1 MITLRG
7 NPLSTQNIYLQHGR
21 VRFMKKEAKELKESY
36 QWQAKS
42 QWKKKMLEGDL
53 VIEIAIYFGDKRK
66 RDWDNFH
73 KLTMDA
79 LTGIV
84 WVDDHQIKKAEINLF
99 YDKKN
104 PRTEISIQSI

>member
-1 MITLRG
+1 MITLLG

-21 VRFMKKEAKELKESY
+21 IRFMKKAAKELKESY

-42 QWKKKMLEGDL
+42 QWKKKILESDL
-53 VIEIAIYFGDKRK
+53 AIQIAIYFGDKRK

-84 WVDDHQIKKAEINLF
+84 WIDDHQIKKAEIKLF

-104 PRTEISIQSI
+104 PRTEISIESI